1 MSNGSDVAAKEAN
14 KMTAIKQNINF
25 LFESSKKNANLSSE
39 IRAKLLA
46 SDLAGKEEAE
56 KQPREGGQLN
66 DLINDLQ
73 DILSIINSSNAH
85 LVAVN
90 KEI

>member
-1 MSNGSDVAAKEAN
+1 MSNGDVATDKSN

-46 SDLAGKEEAE
+46 SDLVAKEEAD

-66 DLINDLQ
+66 DIISDLQ
-73 DILSIINSSNAH
+73 DILNIINTSNGH
-85 LVAVN
+85 LIAVN
-90 KEI
+90 KEV

>member
-1 MSNGSDVAAKEAN
+1 MSNGADVADKSN
-14 KMTAIKQNINF
+14 KMTAIKQKVNF
-25 LFESSKKNANLSSE
+25 LFEASKKSLNFSSE

-46 SDLAGKEEAE
+46 SDPAAKETDE

-73 DILSIINSSNAH
+73 DILNLINASNAH
-85 LVAVN
+85 LVSIN